1 MEEKEKFD
9 FNKLNTKIERSD
21 WYIFMK
27 RHERVIKIIEG
38 FIIIGLLIGLN
49 SYLFKDRQLKEQI
62 AEKCGYTTNEYQ
74 CVCDKTFVDAYMG
87 SIDTSELNFTI
98 DSSSDNDE

>member
-9 FNKLNTKIERSD
+9 FNKLNTKIEKAD

-62 AEKCGYTTNEYQ
+62 AANCGYTTNEYQ
-74 CVCDKTFVDAYMG
+74 CVCDKNFVDAYKG
-87 SIDTSELNFTI
+87 FSGLSELNFTI
-98 DSSSDNDE
+98 ANSSDNDE